1 MLDDGVKLRTAHLPN
16 RARDAGDAVV
26 VAGQGE
32 GPAVDPLVVVGQEL
46 GGALGGEPHVGPG
59 VHGGVHLQVLPGGT
73 RHHLP
78 DPRGADPGPRPIVV
92 HGLDER
98 QTRDDDRHTVRTED
112 LRDAGHEHAGDLNG
126 LAEAI
131 LEARLAADAVRRGA
145 KIIGATERGGV
156 QPAHS
161 GQIGLAGLHAPVAP
175 EAAQHLLVPADFV
188 PHARALRDLDRGG
201 CGAAADEVAD
211 VDHGEDHVEMLVV
224 VDDRL
229 RGLVAR
235 EHGAPELHV
244 GHERVRHRERP
255 AVEARVKRLL
265 GGGRPARGEDRQT
278 GVRAAARG
286 RT

>member
-1 MLDDGVKLRTAHLPN
+1 M
-16 RARDAGDAVV
+16 RA
-26 VAGQGE
+26 
-32 GPAVDPLVVVGQEL
+32 
-46 GGALGGEPHVGPG
+46 
-59 VHGGVHLQVLPGGT
+59 
-73 RHHLP
+73 
-78 DPRGADPGPRPIVV
+78 
-92 HGLDER
+92 
-98 QTRDDDRHTVRTED
+98 ED

-224 VDDRL
+224 
-229 RGLVAR
+229 RG
-235 EHGAPELHV
+235 
-244 GHERVRHRERP
+244 
-255 AVEARVKRLL
+255 
-265 GGGRPARGEDRQT
+265 
-278 GVRAAARG
+278 
-286 RT
+286 